1 MSPRVTA
8 LWRHPIKSHGR
19 EALTRARLTAG
30 ATMPWDRTWA
40 VAHDA
45 ARTDGTDWAPCA
57 NFSRGAKAP
66 ALMAIDATLDEA
78 REIVT
83 LSHPDLPDLTFQ
95 PDTDPQALID
105 WTGPLMPADRAQSAR
120 IVRVPG
126 RGMTDTDYPSIS
138 IGNMASHRVIEARL
152 DQRLSEKR
160 WRSNIWFDGMPP
172 WEEGDWIGRTVRF
185 GGAEIA
191 IREAVVRCLATT
203 ANPDTGK
210 RDADTLSVL
219 NEGREFCVYG
229 EVVATGEICVH
240 DPIEVLSRWN

>member
-1 MSPRVTA
+1 MTARVTG

-19 EALTRARLTAG
+19 EALDRVRLTQG

-45 ARTDGTDWAPCA
+45 AQIDGTEWAPCV
-57 NFSRGAKAP
+57 NFSIGSKAP
-66 ALMAIDATLDEA
+66 GLMAINATLDE
-78 REIVT
+78 VT
-83 LSHPDLPDLTFQ
+83 ETLTLTHPDLPDLTFH
-95 PDTDPQALID
+95 PDTDPDALID
-105 WTGPLMPADRAQSAR
+105 WTKPLMPQGRAHSAR
-120 IVRVPG
+120 IIRVPG
-126 RGMTDTDYPSIS
+126 RGMTDTDFPSVS

-172 WEEGDWIGRTVRF
+172 WEEGDWIGRTVRL

-191 IREAVVRCLATT
+191 IREPVVRCRAIT

-229 EVVATGEICVH
+229 EVVATGDICTD

>member
-1 MSPRVTA
+1 MSPRVTG

-19 EALTRARLTAG
+19 EALTRTRLTAG

-45 ARTDGTDWAPCA
+45 APIDGTDWAPCA

-66 ALMAIDATLDEA
+66 ALMAINAALDEA
-78 REIVT
+78 TETLT

-95 PDTDPQALID
+95 PDTDPQALIA
-105 WTGPLMPADRAQSAR
+105 WTKPLMPEGRAHSAR
-120 IVRVPG
+120 IIRVPG
-126 RGMTDTDYPSIS
+126 RGMTDTDYPSVS

-160 WRSNIWFDGMPP
+160 WRANIWFDGMPP
-172 WEEGDWIGRTVRF
+172 WEEGDWIGRTVRL

-229 EVVATGEICVH
+229 EVVATGDIVMG